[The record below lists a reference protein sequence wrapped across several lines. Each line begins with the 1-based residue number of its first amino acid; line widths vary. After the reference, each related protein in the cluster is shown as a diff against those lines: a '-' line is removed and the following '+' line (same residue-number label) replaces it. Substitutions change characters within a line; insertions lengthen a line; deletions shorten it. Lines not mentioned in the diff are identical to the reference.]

1 MIKVEHLVKKYG
13 ERYAVNDI
21 SFEVKKGEIVGFL
34 GPNGA
39 GKSTTLNILTGY
51 LSSTSGK
58 AMIDGLDILEHP
70 MEVKKK
76 IGFLPEQPPLY
87 LDMTVREYLNFIYD
101 LRKCK
106 LNRKEHINE
115 IIRVVKLEGT
125 ENRMIKNLSKGYR
138 QRTGIAG
145 AIVGNPEVII
155 FDEPTN
161 GLDPKQIIDIRNLIK
176 ELGKD
181 HTVILSTHILSEVKS
196 ICDRILIINDGKIV
210 ADQITGEIS
219 KDYHGN
225 RRLSVRIEGPS
236 STVLSEIK
244 KIPGVVYAR
253 VGAEYSDG
261 SASYLLES
269 REENDIR
276 KPLFFALAKHSWPIL
291 AMEQPGANLED
302 MFISV
307 VDDNEKDMNVKNDRK
322 GGNRK

>member
-1 MIKVEHLVKKYG
+1 MV
-13 ERYAVNDI
+13 
-21 SFEVKKGEIVGFL
+21 
-34 GPNGA
+34 
-39 GKSTTLNILTGY
+39 
-51 LSSTSGK
+51 
-58 AMIDGLDILEHP
+58 DGLDILEHP

-87 LDMTVREYLNFIYD
+87 LDMAVREYLNFIYD

-106 LNRKEHINE
+106 LNRREHINE
-115 IIRVVKLEGT
+115 ILKVVKLEGT

-210 ADQITGEIS
+210 ADQITGDINKEF
-219 KDYHGN
+219 HGN
-225 RRLSVRIEGPS
+225 KRLYVRIEGPS
-236 STVLSEIK
+236 AAVLAEIK
-244 KIPGVVYAR
+244 RIPGVVYAR
-253 VGAEYSDG
+253 VGAEYADG
-261 SASYLLES
+261 SASFLLES
-269 REENDIR
+269 KNEVDIR
-276 KPLFFALAKHSWPIL
+276 KPLFYMLAKNSWPIL
-291 AMEQPGANLED
+291 ALEFPGASLED
-302 MFISV
+302 VFISV
-307 VDDNEKDMNVKNDRK
+307 VDDTEKLENVKENKK

>member
-21 SFEVKKGEIVGFL
+21 SFEVRKGEIVGFL

-39 GKSTTLNILTGY
+39 GKTTTLNILTGY

-58 AMIDGLDILEHP
+58 AMVDGLDILEHP

-106 LNRKEHINE
+106 LNRREHINE
-115 IIRVVKLEGT
+115 ILKVVKLEGT

-210 ADQITGEIS
+210 ADQITGDINKEF
-219 KDYHGN
+219 HGN
-225 RRLSVRIEGPS
+225 NRLSVRIEGPGAA
-236 STVLSEIK
+236 VLAEIK
-244 KIPGVVYAR
+244 RIPGVVYAR
-253 VGAEYSDG
+253 VGAEYADG
-261 SASYLLES
+261 SASFLLES
-269 REENDIR
+269 KNEVDIR
-276 KPLFFALAKHSWPIL
+276 KPLFYMLAKNSWPIL
-291 AMEQPGANLED
+291 ALEFPGASLED
-302 MFISV
+302 VFISV
-307 VDDNEKDMNVKNDRK
+307 VDDTEKLENVKENKK